1 MDNLNIPT
9 HVAIVLDG
17 NGRWAKKKHM
27 PRTYGHKNG
36 AENVVDIC
44 LYAKERGVKY
54 MTLYAFSTEN
64 WKRPLDEVN
73 YLMKLVIKFIDSKL
87 DILMEENCKLNFI
100 GDLEKLPAS
109 TKEICIRAMEDTKDN
124 DEITLNIALNYGG
137 RDELV
142 HAFKAMIDDGISK
155 EDIITEEMISSYL
168 YTKDQ
173 PDPDLLIRP
182 GGEIRL
188 SNFLI
193 YQLAYAEFYFTD
205 TLWPDF
211 DRLAFDE
218 ALEEFSR
225 RNRRYGALS

>member
-44 LYAKERGVKY
+44 LYAKKRGVKY

-64 WKRPLDEVN
+64 WKRPAEEVN
-73 YLMKLVIKFIDSKL
+73 YLMKLVIKFIESKL

-124 DEITLNIALNYGG
+124 DDITLNIALNYGG

-142 HAFKAMIDDGISK
+142 HAFKLMLDDGISK
-155 EDIITEEMISSYL
+155 EDITEDMISSYL

-173 PDPDLLIRP
+173 PDPDFLIRP
-182 GGEIRL
+182 GGELRL

-211 DRLAFDE
+211 DRKAFDE

>member
-44 LYAKERGVKY
+44 LYAKKRGVKY

-64 WKRPLDEVN
+64 WKRPLEEVN
-73 YLMKLVIKFIDSKL
+73 YLMKLVIKFIESKL

-100 GDLEKLPAS
+100 GDLEKLPTS

-142 HAFKAMIDDGISK
+142 HAFKAMMDDGISK
-155 EDIITEEMISSYL
+155 EDITEEKISSYL

-182 GGEIRL
+182 GGELRL

-211 DRLAFDE
+211 DRKAFDE

>member
-44 LYAKERGVKY
+44 LYAKTRGIKY

-64 WKRPLDEVN
+64 WKRPAEEVN
-73 YLMKLVIKFIDSKL
+73 YLMKLVIKFIESKL

-142 HAFKAMIDDGISK
+142 HAFKAMMDDGISK
-155 EDIITEEMISSYL
+155 EDITEEMISSYL

-182 GGEIRL
+182 GGELRL

-211 DRLAFDE
+211 DRKAFDE

>member
-1 MDNLNIPT
+1 MENLNIPT

-17 NGRWAKKKHM
+17 NGRWAKQKHM

-64 WKRPLDEVN
+64 WKRPAEEVN
-73 YLMKLVIKFIDSKL
+73 YLMKLVIKFIESKL

-142 HAFKAMIDDGISK
+142 HAFKVMMDDGISK
-155 EDIITEEMISSYL
+155 EDITEEMISSYL

-173 PDPDLLIRP
+173 PDPDFLIRP
-182 GGEIRL
+182 GGELRL

-211 DRLAFDE
+211 DRKAFDE

>member
-44 LYAKERGVKY
+44 LYAKKRGVKY

-64 WKRPLDEVN
+64 WKRPAEEVN

-87 DILMEENCKLNFI
+87 DILMKENCKLNFI

-142 HAFKAMIDDGISK
+142 HAFKLMLDDGISK
-155 EDIITEEMISSYL
+155 EDITEDMISSYL

-182 GGEIRL
+182 GGELRL

>member
-9 HVAIVLDG
+9 HVAVVLDG

-64 WKRPLDEVN
+64 WKRPAEEVN
-73 YLMKLVIKFIDSKL
+73 YLMKLVIKFIESKL

-109 TKEICIRAMEDTKDN
+109 TREICIRAMEDTKDN

-142 HAFKAMIDDGISK
+142 HAFKAMMDDGISK
-155 EDIITEEMISSYL
+155 EDITEEMISSYL

-182 GGEIRL
+182 GGELRL

-211 DRLAFDE
+211 DRKAFDE

>member
-44 LYAKERGVKY
+44 LYAKRRGVKY

-64 WKRPLDEVN
+64 WKRPAEEVN
-73 YLMKLVIKFIDSKL
+73 YLMKLVIKFIESKL

-142 HAFKAMIDDGISK
+142 HAFKAMMDDGISK
-155 EDIITEEMISSYL
+155 EDITEEMISSYL

-182 GGEIRL
+182 GGELRL

-211 DRLAFDE
+211 DRKAFDE

>member
-64 WKRPLDEVN
+64 WKRPLEEVN
-73 YLMKLVIKFIDSKL
+73 YLMKLVIKFIESKL

-137 RDELV
+137 RDEIV
-142 HAFKAMIDDGISK
+142 HAFKAMMDDGISK
-155 EDIITEEMISSYL
+155 EDITEEIISSYL

-182 GGEIRL
+182 GGELRL

-193 YQLAYAEFYFTD
+193 YQLAYVEFYFTD

-211 DRLAFDE
+211 DRKAFDE

>member
-1 MDNLNIPT
+1 MDKINIPT

-17 NGRWAKKKHM
+17 NGRWAKKRLM

-36 AENVVDIC
+36 ADRVVDIC

-54 MTLYAFSTEN
+54 LSLYAFSTEN
-64 WKRPLDEVN
+64 WKRPDEEVN
-73 YLMKLVIKFIDSKL
+73 YLMKLVIKFINSKL
-87 DILMEENCKLNFI
+87 DILMKENCKLIFI
-100 GDLEKLPAS
+100 GDLDKLPS
-109 TKEICIRAMEDTKDN
+109 ETKAICLKAMEDTKDN

-142 HAFKAMIDDGISK
+142 HAFRQMIDEGLAK
-155 EDIITEEMISSYL
+155 EDVTEEMISSHL
-168 YTKDQ
+168 YTKGQ

-182 GGEIRL
+182 GGELRL

-211 DRLAFDE
+211 DRACFDE
-218 ALEEFSR
+218 ALEEFNR

>member
-64 WKRPLDEVN
+64 WKRPLEEVN
-73 YLMKLVIKFIDSKL
+73 YLMKLVIKFIESKL

-137 RDELV
+137 RDEIV
-142 HAFKAMIDDGISK
+142 HAFKAMMDDGISK
-155 EDIITEEMISSYL
+155 EDITEEIISSYL

-182 GGEIRL
+182 GGELRL

-211 DRLAFDE
+211 DRKAFDE

>member
-64 WKRPLDEVN
+64 WKRPAEEVN
-73 YLMKLVIKFIDSKL
+73 YLMKLVIKFIESKL

-142 HAFKAMIDDGISK
+142 HAFKVMMDDGISK
-155 EDIITEEMISSYL
+155 EDITEEMISSYL

-173 PDPDLLIRP
+173 PDPDFLIRP
-182 GGEIRL
+182 GGELRL

-211 DRLAFDE
+211 DRKAFDE

>member
-1 MDNLNIPT
+1 
-9 HVAIVLDG
+9 
-17 NGRWAKKKHM
+17 M

-64 WKRPLDEVN
+64 WKRPAEEVN
-73 YLMKLVIKFIDSKL
+73 YLMKLVIKFIESKL

-142 HAFKAMIDDGISK
+142 HAFKAMMDDGISK
-155 EDIITEEMISSYL
+155 EDIKEEMISSYL

-182 GGEIRL
+182 GGELRL

-211 DRLAFDE
+211 DRKAFDE

>member
-1 MDNLNIPT
+1 MDNLNIPA

-44 LYAKERGVKY
+44 LYAKKRGVKY

-142 HAFKAMIDDGISK
+142 HAFKVMMDDGISK
-155 EDIITEEMISSYL
+155 EDIKEEMISSYL

-182 GGEIRL
+182 GGELRL

-211 DRLAFDE
+211 DRKAFDE

>member
-9 HVAIVLDG
+9 HIAIVLDG

-64 WKRPLDEVN
+64 WKRPAEEVN
-73 YLMKLVIKFIDSKL
+73 YLMKLVIKFIESKL

-142 HAFKAMIDDGISK
+142 HAFKAMMDDGVRK
-155 EDIITEEMISSYL
+155 EDITEEMISSYL

-182 GGEIRL
+182 GGELRL

-211 DRLAFDE
+211 DRKAFDQ
-218 ALEEFSR
+218 AMEEFSR

>member
-64 WKRPLDEVN
+64 WKRPAEEVN
-73 YLMKLVIKFIDSKL
+73 YLMKLVIKFIESKL

-142 HAFKAMIDDGISK
+142 HAFKAMMDDGISK
-155 EDIITEEMISSYL
+155 EDITEEMISSYL

-173 PDPDLLIRP
+173 PDPDFLIRP
-182 GGEIRL
+182 GGELRL

-211 DRLAFDE
+211 DRKAFDE

>member
-64 WKRPLDEVN
+64 WKRPLEEVN
-73 YLMKLVIKFIDSKL
+73 YLMKLVIKFIESKL

-142 HAFKAMIDDGISK
+142 HAFKAMMYDGISK
-155 EDIITEEMISSYL
+155 EDITEEMLSSYL

-182 GGEIRL
+182 GGELRL

-193 YQLAYAEFYFTD
+193 YQLAYSEFYFTD

-211 DRLAFDE
+211 DRKAFDE

>member
-1 MDNLNIPT
+1 MDNLNIPA

-64 WKRPLDEVN
+64 WKRPAEEVN
-73 YLMKLVIKFIDSKL
+73 YLMKLVIKFIESKL

-142 HAFKAMIDDGISK
+142 HAFKAMMDDGISK
-155 EDIITEEMISSYL
+155 EDIKEEMISSYL

-182 GGEIRL
+182 GGELRL

-211 DRLAFDE
+211 DRKAFDE

>member
-36 AENVVDIC
+36 AENVIDIC
-44 LYAKERGVKY
+44 LYAKKRGVKY

-64 WKRPLDEVN
+64 WKRPLEEVN
-73 YLMKLVIKFIDSKL
+73 YLMKLVIKFIESKL

-142 HAFKAMIDDGISK
+142 QAFKEMIDDGISK
-155 EDIITEEMISSYL
+155 EDITEEMISSYL

-182 GGEIRL
+182 GGELRL

-211 DRLAFDE
+211 DRKAFDE

>member
-9 HVAIVLDG
+9 HVAVVLDG

-64 WKRPLDEVN
+64 WKRPAEEVN
-73 YLMKLVIKFIDSKL
+73 YLMKLVIKFIESKL

-109 TKEICIRAMEDTKDN
+109 TREICIRAMEDTKDN

-142 HAFKAMIDDGISK
+142 HAFKLMLDEGVSK
-155 EDIITEEMISSYL
+155 EDVTEEMISSYL

-182 GGEIRL
+182 GGELRL

-211 DRLAFDE
+211 DRKAFDE

>member
-44 LYAKERGVKY
+44 LYAKKRGVKY

-64 WKRPLDEVN
+64 WKRPLEEVN
-73 YLMKLVIKFIDSKL
+73 YLMKLVIKFIESKL
-87 DILMEENCKLNFI
+87 DILMAENCKLNFI

-137 RDELV
+137 RDEIV
-142 HAFKAMIDDGISK
+142 HAFKAMMDDGISK
-155 EDIITEEMISSYL
+155 EDITEEIISSYL

-182 GGEIRL
+182 GGELRL

-211 DRLAFDE
+211 DRKAFDE

>member
-64 WKRPLDEVN
+64 WKRPLEEVN
-73 YLMKLVIKFIDSKL
+73 YLMKLVIKFIESKL

-100 GDLEKLPAS
+100 GDLEKLPAA

-142 HAFKAMIDDGISK
+142 HAFKLMLDEGVSK
-155 EDIITEEMISSYL
+155 EDVTEEMISSYL

-182 GGEIRL
+182 GGELRL

-211 DRLAFDE
+211 DRKAFDE

>member
-44 LYAKERGVKY
+44 LYAKKRGVKY

-64 WKRPLDEVN
+64 WKRPLEEVN
-73 YLMKLVIKFIDSKL
+73 YLMKLVIKFIESKL

-109 TKEICIRAMEDTKDN
+109 TREICIRAMEDTKDN

-137 RDELV
+137 RDEIV
-142 HAFKAMIDDGISK
+142 HAFKAMMDDGISK
-155 EDIITEEMISSYL
+155 EDITEEIISSYL

-182 GGEIRL
+182 GGELRL

-211 DRLAFDE
+211 DRKAFDE

>member
-9 HVAIVLDG
+9 HIAIVLDG
-17 NGRWAKKKHM
+17 NGRWAKNKHM

-44 LYAKERGVKY
+44 LYAKECGVKY

-64 WKRPLDEVN
+64 WKRPAEEVN
-73 YLMKLVIKFIDSKL
+73 YLMKLVIKFIESKL

-100 GDLEKLPAS
+100 GGLEKLPAS

-142 HAFKAMIDDGISK
+142 HAFKAMMDDGISK
-155 EDIITEEMISSYL
+155 EDITEEMISSYL

-182 GGEIRL
+182 GGELRL

-211 DRLAFDE
+211 DRKAFDE

>member
-64 WKRPLDEVN
+64 WKRPAEEVN
-73 YLMKLVIKFIDSKL
+73 YLMKLVIKFIESKL

-142 HAFKAMIDDGISK
+142 HAFKVMMDDGISK
-155 EDIITEEMISSYL
+155 EDITEEMISSYL

-182 GGEIRL
+182 GGELRL

-211 DRLAFDE
+211 DRKAFDE

>member
-44 LYAKERGVKY
+44 LYAKKRGVKY

-64 WKRPLDEVN
+64 WKRPLEEVN
-73 YLMKLVIKFIDSKL
+73 YLMKLVIKFIESKL

-109 TKEICIRAMEDTKDN
+109 TKEICIRAMEDTKNN

-142 HAFKAMIDDGISK
+142 HAFKAMMDDGISK
-155 EDIITEEMISSYL
+155 EDITEEMISSYL

-182 GGEIRL
+182 GGELRL

-211 DRLAFDE
+211 DRKAFDE

>member
-44 LYAKERGVKY
+44 LYAKKRGVKY

-64 WKRPLDEVN
+64 WKRPLEEVN
-73 YLMKLVIKFIDSKL
+73 YLMKLVIKFIESKL
-87 DILMEENCKLNFI
+87 DILMKENCKPNFI

-137 RDELV
+137 RDEIV
-142 HAFKAMIDDGISK
+142 HAFKAMMDDGISK
-155 EDIITEEMISSYL
+155 EDITEEIISSYL

-182 GGEIRL
+182 GGELRL

-211 DRLAFDE
+211 DRKAFDE

>member
-1 MDNLNIPT
+1 MDKINIPT

-17 NGRWAKKKHM
+17 NGRWAKKRLM

-36 AENVVDIC
+36 ADRVVDIC
-44 LYAKERGVKY
+44 LYAKKRGVKFLS
-54 MTLYAFSTEN
+54 LYAFSTEN
-64 WKRPLDEVN
+64 WKRPDDEVN
-73 YLMKLVIKFIDSKL
+73 YLMKLVIKFINSKL
-87 DILMEENCKLNFI
+87 DILMKENCKLIFI
-100 GDLEKLPAS
+100 GDLDKLPS
-109 TKEICIRAMEDTKDN
+109 ETKAICLKAMEDTKDN

-142 HAFKAMIDDGISK
+142 HAFRQMIDEGLAK
-155 EDIITEEMISSYL
+155 EDVTEEMISSHL
-168 YTKDQ
+168 YTKGQ

-182 GGEIRL
+182 GGELRL

-211 DRLAFDE
+211 DRACFDE
-218 ALEEFSR
+218 ALEEFNR

>member
-44 LYAKERGVKY
+44 LYAKKRGVKY

-64 WKRPLDEVN
+64 WKRPLEEVN
-73 YLMKLVIKFIDSKL
+73 YLMKLVIKFIESKL

-137 RDELV
+137 RDEIV
-142 HAFKAMIDDGISK
+142 HAFKAMMDDGISK
-155 EDIITEEMISSYL
+155 EDITEEIISSYL

-182 GGEIRL
+182 GGELRL

-211 DRLAFDE
+211 DRKAFDE

>member
-44 LYAKERGVKY
+44 LYAKKRGVKY

-64 WKRPLDEVN
+64 WKRPLEEVN
-73 YLMKLVIKFIDSKL
+73 YLMKLVIKFIESKL

-155 EDIITEEMISSYL
+155 EDITEEMISSYL

-182 GGEIRL
+182 GGELRL

-211 DRLAFDE
+211 DRKAFDE

>member
-17 NGRWAKKKHM
+17 NGRWAKNKHM

-44 LYAKERGVKY
+44 LYAKKRGVKY

-64 WKRPLDEVN
+64 WKRPAEEVN
-73 YLMKLVIKFIDSKL
+73 YLMKLVIKFIESKL
-87 DILMEENCKLNFI
+87 DILMEENCKLNFL
-100 GDLEKLPAS
+100 GDLEKLPAT
-109 TKEICIRAMEDTKDN
+109 TKEVCIKAMEDTKYN

-142 HAFKAMIDDGISK
+142 HAFKAMMDEGVSK
-155 EDIITEEMISSYL
+155 EDITEEMISSYL

-182 GGEIRL
+182 GGELRI

-211 DRLAFDE
+211 DRKAFDE